1 MRTWWDNNLM
11 SAEEIRLY
19 VMARR
24 FGGTEIRSVSK
35 NHSRVAKKW
44 IRRYWKC
51 RYKFSAMRF
60 DYDVVINGISYKNF
74 DKYSLQTKIDDYNMN
89 ATELF
94 HKCIYSYN
102 LIGKI
107 GIHYIFSE
115 KITVINENKNE

>member
-1 MRTWWDNNLM
+1 MKTWWDNNLI
-11 SAEEIRLY
+11 SSEQNRLY
-19 VMARR
+19 AMAKR

-35 NHSRVAKKW
+35 NHSRMAKKW

-51 RYKFSAMRF
+51 RYKSAAMKY

-74 DKYSLQTKIDDYNMN
+74 DAYSLQTKRDNYTTN
-89 ATELF
+89 ATDVF

-107 GIHYIFSE
+107 GRHYIFSE
-115 KITVINENKNE
+115 KIDVIIK